1 MCDDLKMTRVL
12 VNVLSNA
19 LKFTPRGGKIVL
31 SMKQEPP
38 VDGVAKHMITVKDT
52 GIGMSEEFC
61 RHAFEEFERERTS
74 TESGIKGTGLGLANI
89 PIIAITANAFEEDR
103 QMALEVGMNGHLV
116 KPIRIDE
123 LYAEMEKY
131 LLI

>member
-1 MCDDLKMTRVL
+1 MDGYTATREIRQL
-12 VNVLSNA
+12 DN
-19 LKFTPRGGKIVL
+19 
-31 SMKQEPP
+31 
-38 VDGVAKHMITVKDT
+38 
-52 GIGMSEEFC
+52 
-61 RHAFEEFERERTS
+61 
-74 TESGIKGTGLGLANI
+74 TELANI

-123 LYAEMEKY
+123 PYAEMEKY

>member
-1 MCDDLKMTRVL
+1 MDGYTATREIRQL
-12 VNVLSNA
+12 DN
-19 LKFTPRGGKIVL
+19 
-31 SMKQEPP
+31 
-38 VDGVAKHMITVKDT
+38 
-52 GIGMSEEFC
+52 
-61 RHAFEEFERERTS
+61 
-74 TESGIKGTGLGLANI
+74 TELANI

>member
-1 MCDDLKMTRVL
+1 MDGYTATREIRQL
-12 VNVLSNA
+12 DN
-19 LKFTPRGGKIVL
+19 T
-31 SMKQEPP
+31 
-38 VDGVAKHMITVKDT
+38 
-52 GIGMSEEFC
+52 
-61 RHAFEEFERERTS
+61 
-74 TESGIKGTGLGLANI
+74 GLANI